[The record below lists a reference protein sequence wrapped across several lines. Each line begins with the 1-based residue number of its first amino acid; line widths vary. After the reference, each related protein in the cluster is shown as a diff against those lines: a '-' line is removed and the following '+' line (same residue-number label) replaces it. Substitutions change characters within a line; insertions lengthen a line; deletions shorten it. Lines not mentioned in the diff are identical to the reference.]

1 MTKRVSRAITK
12 RSAAARQPSAVK
24 RSNGG
29 RHAGAAKR
37 GNGRNH
43 AAEHRT
49 TYRPSRKT
57 VGATLGSAV
66 SGIATYY
73 ANRAFPGMVTP
84 EIAGLVTVVAT
95 FALGWFV
102 RPGAGEAIVATEHG
116 HRMASA

>member
-1 MTKRVSRAITK
+1 MTKRASRSVTK
-12 RSAAARQPSAVK
+12 RSAAARQPNAVK
-24 RSNGG
+24 RSNGAK
-29 RHAGAAKR
+29 RAGAAKR
-37 GNGRNH
+37 SNGGNH
-43 AAEHRT
+43 ATERHT

-84 EIAGLVTVVAT
+84 EIAGFITVAAT
-95 FALGWFV
+95 FALGWV
-102 RPGAGEAIVATEHG
+102 VPPSGREAIVHTEHG

>member
-1 MTKRVSRAITK
+1 MTKRASRATTK

-24 RSNGG
+24 RSNGA

-73 ANRAFPGMVTP
+73 ANRTFPGMVTP
-84 EIAGLVTVVAT
+84 EIAGLFTVVAT
-95 FALGWFV
+95 FALGWV
-102 RPGAGEAIVATEHG
+102 VPPAAGEAIVATEHG